1 MSMCIQHCWL
11 YGSIMR
17 GSRNFCQGEGGPKK
31 TLITFFRHVVFLPFY
46 RGESMVY
53 FKENYLFKVPEGVQH
68 FTGEGVQIFS
78 RGGGVGGANVNID
91 FVNFQGWGSG
101 PLDPRMRMIDPLAFT
116 VKPIPKDRFSHAMA
130 HFSLLERL
138 VTLQNM
144 IRYMILDISSGS
156 TLYIRTGTL
165 YEISMR

>member
-1 MSMCIQHCWL
+1 M
-11 YGSIMR
+11 GSNILP
-17 GSRNFCQGEGGPKK
+17 GSWSK
-31 TLITFFRHVVFLPFY
+31 FFR
-46 RGESMVY
+46 
-53 FKENYLFKVPEGVQH
+53 
-68 FTGEGVQIFS
+68 
-78 RGGGVGGANVNID
+78 GGGGANVNID

-116 VKPIPKDRFSHAMA
+116 VKPIPKDRFSQAMA
-130 HFSLLERL
+130 HFSLLVRL

-144 IRYMILDISSGS
+144 IRYMILDIVSGS

>member
-1 MSMCIQHCWL
+1 
-11 YGSIMR
+11 
-17 GSRNFCQGEGGPKK
+17 
-31 TLITFFRHVVFLPFY
+31 
-46 RGESMVY
+46 MVY
-53 FKENYLFKVPEGVQH
+53 FKENYIFKVPEGVQH
-68 FTGEGVQIFS
+68 FTGEGVQIFP
-78 RGGGVGGANVNID
+78 GGGGGGGGANVNID

-101 PLDPRMRMIDPLAFT
+101 PLDSRMRMIDPLAFT
-116 VKPIPKDRFSHAMA
+116 VKPIRKDRFSHAMA

-144 IRYMILDISSGS
+144 IRYMILDILPGS

>member
-1 MSMCIQHCWL
+1 MVVSCADPGIFARGRGVRKKPLISVFRHQLFYRFTEGNQWFIL
-11 YGSIMR
+11 RKTIFLRFQR
-17 GSRNFCQGEGGPKK
+17 GSNILQGRGSK
-31 TLITFFRHVVFLPFY
+31 FFQ
-46 RGESMVY
+46 
-53 FKENYLFKVPEGVQH
+53 GV
-68 FTGEGVQIFS
+68 G
-78 RGGGVGGANVNID
+78 GGANVNID

-101 PLDPRMRMIDPLAFT
+101 PLDPRMRMIDPLTFT
-116 VKPIPKDRFSHAMA
+116 VKQIPKDRFSHAMA

-144 IRYMILDISSGS
+144 IRYMILDNLSGS

>member
-1 MSMCIQHCWL
+1 MVVSCADPGIFA
-11 YGSIMR
+11 R
-17 GSRNFCQGEGGPKK
+17 GRGVRKK
-31 TLITFFRHVVFLPFY
+31 TLITFFRHQLFY
-46 RGESMVY
+46 R
-53 FKENYLFKVPEGVQH
+53 FTEGNQW
-68 FTGEGVQIFS
+68 FILRKTIFLRFQRGS
-78 RGGGVGGANVNID
+78 NILQGRGSKFFQGGGGGGVNVNID

-101 PLDPRMRMIDPLAFT
+101 PLDPRMRIIDPLAFT
-116 VKPIPKDRFSHAMA
+116 VKPIPKDRFSHAMV

-144 IRYMILDISSGS
+144 IRYMILDILSGS